1 MKLYTS
7 VDIAPSEKKIGY
19 DDKILLLGSCF
30 ADNIGAKFCEY
41 YFQTTIN
48 PFGTLYNP
56 ASIATTLNHSIQ
68 PSTTLNHSI
77 QPFTIHH
84 NGLWHSMMHHGSFSH
99 PDKDVLIARC
109 EESQTLLRTALR
121 DATTII
127 VTFGTSW
134 VYEMD
139 GLVVANCHKL
149 PADRFVRRC
158 LTVQEIVDM
167 WLPIIQAMP
176 DKHWIFTVSPIRHLK
191 DGLHANQI
199 SKAIL
204 LQAIDHLTQISTTLY
219 PSIPSSTTLYNPI
232 PSSTT
237 LYHPIP
243 SNTTQYFPSYEIML
257 DELRDYR
264 FYAEDMVHPSQVAVD
279 YIWQRFVDTYMT
291 ADTQGE
297 MRTLHQLW
305 LDRQHRF
312 LHPESEEAMKFE
324 QRIAQKMQD
333 LQPKYPWL
341 R

>member
-77 QPFTIHH
+77 PPSTTLNHSIQPFTIHH

-99 PDKDVLIARC
+99 PDKDVLLARC

-149 PADRFVRRC
+149 PADSFVRRC

-176 DKHWIFTVSPIRHLK
+176 DKHWIFTVSPIRHIK
-191 DGLHANQI
+191 DGLHANQV

-204 LQAIDHLTQISTTLY
+204 LQAVDELGQS
-219 PSIPSSTTLYNPI
+219 
-232 PSSTT
+232 
-237 LYHPIP
+237 
-243 SNTTQYFPSYEIML
+243 YFPSYEIML

-312 LHPESEEAMKFE
+312 LHPDSEEAMKFE

-333 LQPKYPWL
+333 LQQKYPWL